1 MLILRLIGVLLIIS
15 VSGCFLMFV
24 LTRDQR
30 YLRYAWS
37 LLKYAVI
44 AALLILALFALERVI
59 IL

>member
-15 VSGCFLMFV
+15 VRGCFLMFV

-30 YLRYAWS
+30 YLRFAWS